1 MPNESREP
9 GSEGTG
15 LGLND
20 LAELN
25 APTVE
30 FFILADHAEAVN
42 GKLYLMGGGW
52 DRVLVPDFSQPVT
65 MSFALGVV
73 VPWHATNVRHTI
85 QLAIED
91 LDRRRPVDF
100 GLDAGFVAGRP
111 PLLAEEADTQR
122 ILLAVSRVP
131 VKFDQPGAYQAVAR
145 IVGGHERRARF
156 RLVALPSVPI
166 GTP

>member
-1 MPNESREP
+1 MTNENAEP
-9 GSEGTG
+9 KDQGATTAPD
-15 LGLND
+15 D

-25 APTVE
+25 APNIE
-30 FFILADHAEAVN
+30 FLILADHAEAVN

-52 DRVLVPDFSQPVT
+52 DRVIVPDFSQPVV
-65 MSFALGVV
+65 MSFALGVL

-91 LDRRRPVDF
+91 LDRKLPVEF

-111 PLLAEEADTQR
+111 PLLAEEADSQR
-122 ILLAVSRVP
+122 ILLAVSRAP

-145 IVGGHERRARF
+145 IVGGHEQRARF
-156 RLVALPSVPI
+156 RLVTMPAAQI
-166 GTP
+166 RT